1 MHIADRRLPARITPT
16 QELLRWVP
24 QFSLDERQ
32 RRWTL
37 VRKKMADAGVDA
49 LIVLGTDIFW
59 GMGTANMQYLFHVE
73 SQPGCEAVFPLEG
86 EPVVWAGTP
95 HTAWPGNR
103 NLSTQTWCA
112 DLRPRRGVRAVAEEL
127 HARGLG
133 DCRLGLVGYTSAI
146 QTTNVLLQGDVTTLE
161 ALLPQA
167 KLVDASQMLVDVRLI
182 KSEEEIDMLRRAG
195 AVARA
200 TLDTMVESARPDAT
214 EADVYA
220 DMARTHIASGGEPA
234 LFILLGSG
242 PVEHADD
249 EWWNLLHGAEGPKSP
264 TTRPLSAGDIVI
276 AEWHTK
282 YGGYRCHTEFSVYLG
297 RRAPDRLLKLWEIA
311 VECLEASRSAL
322 RAGNTVRDAVREI
335 REPARRAGMNWV
347 ELGFHGMGAGSPEV
361 PTVVYEEGFGPPMLN
376 GEGIGDVVL
385 EEGMTFGNNIDL
397 HDGDW
402 KRDVGCMLA
411 DFMVVRPNGAEV
423 LVDVPTDLPQ
433 VG

>member
-1 MHIADRRLPARITPT
+1 M
-16 QELLRWVP
+16 RWLP
-24 QFSLDERQ
+24 QFSLAERE
-32 RRWTL
+32 RRWTV
-37 VRKKMADAGVDA
+37 VRKKMAAQGLDA

-59 GMGTANMQYLFHVE
+59 GMGTANVQYLCHVE
-73 SQPGCEAVFPLEG
+73 SQPGCEALFPIEG
-86 EPVVWAGTP
+86 DPVVWAATP

-103 NLSTQTWCA
+103 NLSTQSWCN
-112 DLRPRRGVRAVAEEL
+112 DLRPRRGMRAVAEE
-127 HARGLG
+127 ASERGLG
-133 DCRLGLVGYTSAI
+133 DARLGLVGYTSAI
-146 QTTNVLLQGDVTTLE
+146 QTTNVLLRGDVATLE

-167 KLVDASQMLVDVRLI
+167 QFVDASELLVEARLV

-195 AVARA
+195 VVARA
-200 TLDTMVESARPDAT
+200 TLDAMVASACPGAT

-220 DMARTHIASGGEPA
+220 EMARSQIANGGEPA
-234 LFILLGSG
+234 LFVLLGSG
-242 PVEHADD
+242 PVEHSDN

-264 TTRPLSAGDIVI
+264 TTRPLSAGDLVI

-297 RRAPDRLLKLWEIA
+297 RRAPDQLLRIWDVA

-335 REPARRAGMNWV
+335 RQPATRAGLDWV
-347 ELGFHGMGAGSPEV
+347 ELGFHAMGAGSPEV

-376 GEGIGDVVL
+376 GEGTGDIVL
-385 EEGMTFGNNIDL
+385 EEGMAFGNNIDL
-397 HDGDW
+397 HDGRW

-411 DFMVVRPNGAEV
+411 DFMVVRPDRAEV
-423 LVDVPTDLPQ
+423 LVDVPTELAQ